1 MDDESLAKM
10 ADEKQQREESDIFLW
25 ANNLVPIK
33 ESLKIELFLFNK
45 NGVVYRPTV
54 SKELTQ
60 QLQPLLIDGLL
71 EEVLSG
77 LDQGMLV
84 RDFEDAEEEKNVL
97 QKVQLEKVTKAQELI
112 NWLKTQEVYIEQF
125 VDEEHDIKR
134 MKGIIARC
142 RHDELPYTFY
152 VVKLLPSSSIV
163 KGAKSW
169 MMKDGKFVPFTADGS
184 VTIPA
189 DNQILIL
196 DQDIYVFNQTR
207 LEQLFGY
214 NAKKYGIAQKKMEQ
228 IEANFRFNFDAGLS
242 WESIVQ
248 GQKSLVNKLQK
259 LELQGITQDQL
270 LKHAEELDIEVMVDD
285 SGAIIIMDAKDLAK
299 FINLLNEDFIESPLT
314 GKRYEIKSKRELKIA
329 EPESA

>member
-1 MDDESLAKM
+1 MTDETTDKLSK
-10 ADEKQQREESDIFLW
+10 DHPSQPESDVFLW

-33 ESLKIELFLFNK
+33 EELKIELFLFNK
-45 NGVVYRPTV
+45 NGVVYRPSV
-54 SKELTQ
+54 SKDLSRQ
-60 QLQPLLIDGLL
+60 MQPLFIDGLL
-71 EEVLSG
+71 EAVLSG
-77 LDQGMLV
+77 LDQGMIV
-84 RDFEDAEEEKNVL
+84 RDFEEAEAETNVL

-112 NWLKTQEVYIEQF
+112 NWLKTQEAYIEQF

-134 MKGIIARC
+134 MKGIVARC

-152 VVKLLPSSSIV
+152 IVKLLPASSIV
-163 KGAKSW
+163 KGTKSW

-184 VTIPA
+184 ITIPS
-189 DNQILIL
+189 DNQVLIL

-242 WESIVQ
+242 WESLVQ

-259 LELQGITQDQL
+259 LELQGITQDQIV
-270 LKHAEELDIEVMVDD
+270 KHAEELGIDLMIDD
-285 SGAIIIMDAKDLAK
+285 SGAIIIIDAKDLTK

-329 EPESA
+329 EPDGE